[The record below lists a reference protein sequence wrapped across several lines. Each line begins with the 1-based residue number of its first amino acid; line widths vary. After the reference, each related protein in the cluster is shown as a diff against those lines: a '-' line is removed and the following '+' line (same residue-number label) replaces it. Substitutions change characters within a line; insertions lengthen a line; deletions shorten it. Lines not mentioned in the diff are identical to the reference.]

1 MKAKQT
7 IITTAAIIAIAAI
20 GVAVLVLREPGTAVV
35 PTDETAVVKKA
46 APKIKDVSVPV
57 RAKPAKTSSAKAAK
71 PKRTESVGT
80 AVGEKAVE
88 APKADGVDVEKKAQ
102 DDNPFPRY
110 LDMFKNDP
118 AALVV
123 EYEKE
128 AEADRA
134 NQRKMR
140 DWAIGE
146 LKLNDEQVAVFE
158 KAMDG
163 LRDAVK
169 QLTQE
174 GVDLILNGQLNE
186 ETAADGAIWSS
197 NILLSKKS
205 VAARNKMVQDTAE
218 ELYELLNLEGVS
230 DSVKQRVLER
240 ASYITSFSY
249 ECAEPN
255 LQVYD
260 KVYKNMGFGDGIFS
274 WCKRQ
279 SQKK

>member
-1 MKAKQT
+1 MKPKQT
-7 IITTAAIIAIAAI
+7 IITTAAIVAIAAI
-20 GVAVLVLREPGTAVV
+20 GISVLVLREPGTAAV
-35 PTDETAVVKKA
+35 PSDETVVANKVA
-46 APKIKDVSVPV
+46 RKIKDVSVPV
-57 RAKPAKTSSAKAAK
+57 RAKQAKTSSAKAVK
-71 PKRTESVGT
+71 PTRLESTRPAAGEN
-80 AVGEKAVE
+80 AVGPSK
-88 APKADGVDVEKKAQ
+88 VDAEKKAK
-102 DDNPFPRY
+102 DDDPFPRY
-110 LDMFKNDP
+110 LDMFRNDP
-118 AALVV
+118 AALAA
-123 EYEKE
+123 EFEKE

-146 LKLNDEQVAVFE
+146 LKLNDEQAAVFE

-174 GVDLILNGQLNE
+174 GVDLILSGQLNE

-205 VAARNKMVQDTAE
+205 VAARSKMVQDTAE
-218 ELYELLNLEGVS
+218 GLYGLLNLEGVS

-249 ECAEPN
+249 ECLEPN
-255 LQVYD
+255 LHVYD
-260 KVYKNMGFGDGIFS
+260 KVYKNMGVGNGIFS